1 MSLKHDFRQ
10 TVVIA
15 NIRLPGNHAPVR
27 LSELSRANTAMVFI
41 DRNTDTHD
49 THWKV
54 EKEMKDNNIS
64 FKGLQGDFAS

>member
-41 DRNTDTHD
+41 DRNTDTHSG
-49 THWKV
+49 KGN
-54 EKEMKDNNIS
+54 ESRDNNIR